1 LSPSEQ
7 SPSEQSPSQSSPFQS
22 SPSGAPGLLDRVPVV
37 PVVVVDDLAQAVPV
51 ARALVAGGLPVIEL
65 TLRTPVALDAI
76 RAIADEVPEILVGAG
91 TILTPGQA
99 KEARDAGAQFLVS
112 PGATPALLAGMAE
125 TGLPFLPGTATVSE
139 VLAVLE
145 AGWTEMKFFP
155 AEASGGAAYLSSIA
169 SPVPAARFCPTGGI
183 TPASAASYLSLP
195 NVGCVG
201 GSWLTPKDA
210 LAAGDWARVE
220 RLASEAA
227 ALG

>member
-1 LSPSEQ
+1 MSPSDTT
-7 SPSEQSPSQSSPFQS
+7 
-22 SPSGAPGLLDRVPVV
+22 PGLLDRVPVV
-37 PVVVVDDLAQAVPV
+37 PVVVVDDLAHAVPV

-76 RAIADEVPEILVGAG
+76 RAIADEVPDILVGAG

-112 PGATPALLAGMAE
+112 PGATPSLLAGMAD

-155 AEASGGAAYLSSIA
+155 AEASGGTAFLSSVA

-183 TPASAASYLSLP
+183 TAATAASYLALP

-201 GSWLTPKDA
+201 GSWLTPRDA
-210 LAAGDWARVE
+210 LAGGDWARVE
-220 RLASEAA
+220 RLAAAAA

>member
-1 LSPSEQ
+1 MSPSDT
-7 SPSEQSPSQSSPFQS
+7 
-22 SPSGAPGLLDRVPVV
+22 APGLLDRVPVV

-91 TILTPGQA
+91 TVLTAGQA

-112 PGATPALLAGMAE
+112 PGATPSLLAGMAD

-155 AEASGGAAYLSSIA
+155 AEASGGAAFLSSIA

-183 TPASAASYLSLP
+183 TAATAASYLALP

-210 LAAGDWARVE
+210 LASGDWARVE
-220 RLASEAA
+220 RLAAAAA

>member
-1 LSPSEQ
+1 MSPSDT
-7 SPSEQSPSQSSPFQS
+7 
-22 SPSGAPGLLDRVPVV
+22 APGLLDRVPVV

-91 TILTPGQA
+91 TVLTAGQA

-112 PGATPALLAGMAE
+112 PGATPSLLAGMAD

-155 AEASGGAAYLSSIA
+155 AEASGGAAFLSSIA

-183 TPASAASYLSLP
+183 TAATAASYLALP

-210 LAAGDWARVE
+210 LASGDWARVE
-220 RLASEAA
+220 RLAAA
-227 ALG
+227 AASLG

>member
-1 LSPSEQ
+1 MSPSD
-7 SPSEQSPSQSSPFQS
+7 
-22 SPSGAPGLLDRVPVV
+22 ATPGLLDRVPVV
-37 PVVVVDDLAQAVPV
+37 PVVVVDDLAHAVPV

-76 RAIADEVPEILVGAG
+76 RAIADAVPEILVGAG
-91 TILTPGQA
+91 TVLTPGQA
-99 KEARDAGAQFLVS
+99 REARDAGAQFLVS

-155 AEASGGAAYLSSIA
+155 AEASGGAAFLSSVA
-169 SPVPAARFCPTGGI
+169 SPVPVARFCPTGGI
-183 TPASAASYLSLP
+183 TATSAASYLALP

-201 GSWLTPKDA
+201 GSWLTPRDA
-210 LAAGDWARVE
+210 LVSGDWARVE
-220 RLASEAA
+220 RLAREAA
-227 ALG
+227 GLG

>member
-1 LSPSEQ
+1 MSPSD
-7 SPSEQSPSQSSPFQS
+7 
-22 SPSGAPGLLDRVPVV
+22 ATPGLLDRVPVV

-91 TILTPGQA
+91 TVLTPGQA

-155 AEASGGAAYLSSIA
+155 AEASGGAAFLSSVA

-183 TPASAASYLSLP
+183 TATSAASYLALP

-210 LAAGDWARVE
+210 LVAGDWARVE
-220 RLASEAA
+220 QLAAAAA